1 MYGAVN
7 YIREKDWAPED
18 LQIHPMW
25 STPKCW
31 MKAWRNRDGP
41 RGVSHTAEWT
51 GLSGSSELTPRGRG
65 RRQRGLFVCFFFP
78 WMVNT
83 GILGTQ
89 EKELG
94 GGDRRGTWLHEVG
107 LELVREGEQKAAGF
121 PPPGEVGE
129 GVPSSRSGSGGQAC
143 ALSAEKRS
151 GDLVWPDFQRS
162 PCNKVTKHKRSKKR
176 KAELKQREAAVV
188 AKW

>member
-31 MKAWRNRDGP
+31 MEAWRNRDGP

-65 RRQRGLFVCFFFP
+65 RRQRGLFVFFFFSVDGEY
-78 WMVNT
+78 WHT
-83 GILGTQ
+83 GDTG
-89 EKELG
+89 KRAG
-94 GGDRRGTWLHEVG
+94 RRG
-107 LELVREGEQKAAGF
+107 
-121 PPPGEVGE
+121 
-129 GVPSSRSGSGGQAC
+129 
-143 ALSAEKRS
+143 
-151 GDLVWPDFQRS
+151 
-162 PCNKVTKHKRSKKR
+162 
-176 KAELKQREAAVV
+176 
-188 AKW
+188 